1 MADDSL
7 IRRTREALNH
17 RSDSLPEAT
26 LARLRAARR
35 EAVAAAQSNRAR
47 PWTAWAIPAGGLVA
61 ASLVAML
68 AIGVWTHSSPV
79 NGIEDVDILAA
90 RESPDFYSEDYE
102 FYLWLDGQK
111 RAG

>member
-7 IRRTREALNH
+7 IRQAREALN
-17 RSDSLPEAT
+17 RSTDTLPEAT
-26 LARLRAARR
+26 LARLRTARR
-35 EAVAAAQSNRAR
+35 EAVAAAGSR
-47 PWTAWAIPAGGLVA
+47 PLRQWIAWAIPAGGLVA

-68 AIGVWTHSSPV
+68 SIGIWTHSSPV
-79 NGIEDVDILAA
+79 TGIEDVDILAA
-90 RESPDFYSEDYE
+90 KESPDFYSEDYE

>member
-7 IRRTREALNH
+7 TQKTRELLNQ
-17 RSDSLPEAT
+17 RADTLPEAT
-26 LARLRAARR
+26 LGRLRAARR
-35 EAVAAAQSNRAR
+35 EALAVAGSRRAR
-47 PWTAWAIPAGGLVA
+47 SWIIPAGGLVA

-68 AIGVWTHSSPV
+68 AIGLWTHSSPV
-79 NGIEDVDILAA
+79 TGIEDVDILAA
-90 RESPDFYSEDYE
+90 KDSPDFYSEDYE